1 MTEKFICL
9 LIFIISVAGLS
20 SCAKNSYS
28 TNSTAANGS
37 TYNSEFG
44 NTSNTAYNSS
54 NAMTNSA
61 SNAGESASDDNDFMK
76 EAAVGGMAEVEMGK
90 LAATKAT
97 SADVKKFGQM
107 MVDDHTKANNDLKA
121 LAAKKGVTLPT
132 DLDSSHKATMD
143 DLREQAAADFDKE
156 YVEEMVDDHEEDV
169 AKFEDEAKNA
179 TDPDVRAFAQ
189 KTQPVLQKHLDA
201 IKSIQAKMK

>member
-1 MTEKFICL
+1 MKEKFIYL
-9 LIFIISVAGLS
+9 AVITLALVGLS
-20 SCAKNSYS
+20 SCAKNTYS
-28 TNSTAANGS
+28 TNSTNTNS
-37 TYNSEFG
+37 SISNSEYG
-44 NTSNTAYNSS
+44 STSNTAYNSS
-54 NAMTNSA
+54 NTMA
-61 SNAGESASDDNDFMK
+61 SNAGETASDDNDFMK

-90 LAATKAT
+90 LATTKAA
-97 SADVKKFGQM
+97 SADVKKFAQM

-121 LAAKKGVTLPT
+121 LASKKGMTLPT

-143 DLREQAAADFDKE
+143 DLREQVGADFDKA

-179 TDPDVRAFAQ
+179 TDPEVRAFAQ
-189 KTQPVLQKHLDA
+189 KTLPTLQKHLDA

>member
-1 MTEKFICL
+1 MKEKFLYLAIVSL
-9 LIFIISVAGLS
+9 AVAGMS
-20 SCAKNSYS
+20 SCAKDSYS
-28 TNSTAANGS
+28 VNSTIANGS
-37 TYNSEFG
+37 TYNSDFG
-44 NTSNTAYNSS
+44 KT
-54 NAMTNSA
+54 
-61 SNAGESASDDNDFMK
+61 SNAGNNNSNMMANSTANTGGSASDDGDFMK

-90 LAATKAT
+90 LAATKAA
-97 SADVKKFGQM
+97 SADVKKFAQM

-121 LAAKKGVTLPT
+121 LATKKGMAVPT

-143 DLREQAAADFDKE
+143 DLREQNGADFDKA

-189 KTQPVLQKHLDA
+189 KTLPTLQKHLDA

>member
-1 MTEKFICL
+1 MKEKFLYLAIVSL
-9 LIFIISVAGLS
+9 AVAGMS
-20 SCAKNSYS
+20 SCAKDSYS
-28 TNSTAANGS
+28 VNSTTANGS
-37 TYNSEFG
+37 TYNTQFG
-44 NTSNTAYNSS
+44 NNSNTAYNSS
-54 NAMTNSA
+54 NMMANSA
-61 SNAGESASDDNDFMK
+61 ANTGGSASDDNDFMK

-90 LAATKAT
+90 LAATKAA
-97 SADVKKFGQM
+97 SADVKKFAQM

-121 LAAKKGVTLPT
+121 LATKKGMTVPT

-143 DLREQAAADFDKE
+143 DLREQNGADFDKA

-189 KTQPVLQKHLDA
+189 KTLPTLQKHLDA

>member
-1 MTEKFICL
+1 MKEKFIYL
-9 LIFIISVAGLS
+9 AIVAVALVGFS
-20 SCAKNSYS
+20 SCAKDSYS
-28 TNSTAANGS
+28 TNSTTANGS

-54 NAMTNSA
+54 NTMANAA
-61 SNAGESASDDNDFMK
+61 SNTGGTASDDADFMK

-90 LAATKAT
+90 LATTKAA

-121 LAAKKGVTLPT
+121 LAAKKNLTLPT

-143 DLREQAAADFDKE
+143 DLREQAGADFDKA

-179 TDPDVRAFAQ
+179 ADPEVRAFAQ
-189 KTQPVLQKHLDA
+189 KTLPTLQKHLDA